1 MEMALILVS
10 VVSFFALIAAWA
22 MLPVSENVVTKPA
35 ATPAAAP
42 LAH

>member
-10 VVSFFALIAAWA
+10 VVSFFALVAAWA
-22 MLPVSENVVTKPA
+22 MLPVSENVTKTAP

-42 LAH
+42 AAH